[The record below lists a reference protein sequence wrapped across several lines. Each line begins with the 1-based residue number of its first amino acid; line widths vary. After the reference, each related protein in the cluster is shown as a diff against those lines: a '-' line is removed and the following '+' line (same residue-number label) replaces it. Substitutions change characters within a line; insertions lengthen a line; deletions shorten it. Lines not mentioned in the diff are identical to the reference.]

1 MKIIGFVVQ
10 HLKYQ
15 RILMCCECSQI
26 SFDTTSEGMFP
37 MSITK
42 PCSYLGIKSS
52 GKSELTAFFVY
63 CSIQLVLSVV
73 ANFKLSKI
81 PFV

>member
-1 MKIIGFVVQ
+1 MGWLFLIAVKMLIVLGNSTQ
-10 HLKYQ
+10 HLKDQ
-15 RILMCCECSQI
+15 RILMCCELSQI

-52 GKSELTAFFVY
+52 GKSELTAFLYIVPY
-63 CSIQLVLSVV
+63 S
-73 ANFKLSKI
+73 
-81 PFV
+81 